1 MTPLS
6 RRQNRRRSL
15 VAVSALAGLI
25 VIGLLPTVGSAQ
37 STTPNGQTYMQGAAR
52 PGVRGRI
59 LAALMA
65 GITLTD
71 QQLNAIDLIRAG
83 YSQQLQ
89 QARVNQDVDELQALV
104 LKELGD
110 LRRVLTPDQ
119 QVIFDKNVERIR
131 ENRANNQAAAR

>member
-1 MTPLS
+1 
-6 RRQNRRRSL
+6 
-15 VAVSALAGLI
+15 
-25 VIGLLPTVGSAQ
+25 
-37 STTPNGQTYMQGAAR
+37 
-52 PGVRGRI
+52 
-59 LAALMA
+59 
-65 GITLTD
+65 
-71 QQLNAIDLIRAG
+71 LNAIDLIRAG

-89 QARVNQDVDELQALV
+89 QARVNQDVDELQAVV